1 MNYTL
6 SPLSL
11 KHVKQSTFNALIG
24 DCFSPAAFTSRDFTE
39 NKAVAPR
46 VDIYDAEKEY
56 RILVDLPGFEKE
68 SIKLDI
74 KHGELLLEALRSSNS
89 EKETSK
95 KKGVERESKMRI
107 VRQERADINFARRFS
122 FNETVDL
129 DAVSAQLKDG
139 VLTISIPKGTEP
151 SARTVTIN

>member
-11 KHVKQSTFNALIG
+11 KHAKQPTFNALI
-24 DCFSPAAFTSRDFTE
+24 DDFFSPAAFTSRDFTE

-46 VDIYDAEKEY
+46 VDIYEAEKEY
-56 RILVDLPGFEKE
+56 RILVDLPGLEKE

-89 EKETSK
+89 EKKTSNE
-95 KKGVERESKMRI
+95 KGIERESKVRI
-107 VRQERADINFARRFS
+107 VHQERADIKFARRFS

-129 DAVSAQLKDG
+129 NGVSAQLKDG
-139 VLTISIPKGTEP
+139 VLTVSIPKGAEP